1 MPAERAV
8 SGAGAAPRCEATWRE
23 VSATIE
29 AHETYLVTTVGPSG
43 EPHVTPVL
51 GLWIDERLYF
61 NSADA
66 ARKARNLARNPH
78 VAVSVVTDDADFIV
92 RGSAAPILDVARLDQ
107 IARSFP
113 KKYEWW
119 HPQVRD
125 GRFVDAED
133 DAPRTVFEVRPR
145 FVVAFGRRRGLT
157 ASRWDFESPDR

>member
-8 SGAGAAPRCEATWRE
+8 GGAGGAPRFEATWRE

-29 AHETYLVTTVGPSG
+29 AHETYLVTTVGPCG

-51 GLWIDERLYF
+51 GLWIGERLYF

-78 VAVSVVTDDADFIV
+78 VAVSVVTEDADFIV
-92 RGSAAPILDVARLDQ
+92 RGSAAPILDVARLED

-113 KKYEWW
+113 EKYEWW

-125 GRFVDAED
+125 GRFVDTDD

-157 ASRWDFESPDR
+157 TSRWDFESRD